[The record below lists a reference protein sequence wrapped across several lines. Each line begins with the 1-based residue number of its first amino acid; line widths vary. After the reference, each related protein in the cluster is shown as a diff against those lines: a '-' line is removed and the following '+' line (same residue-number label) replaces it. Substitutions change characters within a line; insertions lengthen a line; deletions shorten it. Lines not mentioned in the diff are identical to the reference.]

1 MTQALWKGRRPGSYE
16 AGALPGRRCVGL
28 SGRENHPRTKTRYTA
43 PEGDA
48 MTILDWVR
56 VAIAGLLLGGGAV
69 ALLAYWIETA
79 TRELDDDQD

>member
-1 MTQALWKGRRPGSYE
+1 MTQALWKGRPPGSHE
-16 AGALPGRRCVGL
+16 ADALPGGRCAA
-28 SGRENHPRTKTRYTA
+28 SREGKPPRTRSRYTA

-48 MTILDWVR
+48 MTILDWIR
-56 VAIAGLLLGGGAV
+56 MAIVGLLLGGGLV